1 MNNSSDMNCNN
12 NKFIFS
18 PDGLCN
24 GMFSRLFRICK
35 YDEHY
40 KILKNENTTLSHNKK
55 KLEEQ
60 IIVLLDKIVCC
71 DQKNVTLKNEVI
83 AKNNDITGMKKEIQ
97 HLLLSNTSYEDRVF
111 VLEEQSKLDFETI
124 NKSEQDTLSLQLQLE
139 TLQIRHENSEEK
151 LHNYQQKYSDSEIR
165 LSVIQ
170 EELSCYK
177 EQLDVAKKDITLL
190 TEEMQTAND
199 QTNRCLIKL
208 TEYQHELTITEQCVN
223 DVTTELRTL
232 EQTHLYN
239 VNVLASS
246 NKTIGVL
253 EHHIDTLQKQL
264 TLSEET
270 VTCFHTKLINYK
282 HNHSVSND
290 QYHNIEQLCFELQN
304 TYSDTEATKNM
315 VTRKLTTTTTID
327 KELCKEVDF
336 LLNQHTTYN
345 MFHIEE
351 SYERC
356 W

>member
-1 MNNSSDMNCNN
+1 MYTLIMNNSGNLNCYNK
-12 NKFIFS
+12 KFIFS

-35 YDEHY
+35 YDEHC

-83 AKNNDITGMKKEIQ
+83 AKINDITGMKKEIK

-111 VLEEQSKLDFETI
+111 VLEEQSKIDFQTI
-124 NKSEQDTLSLQLQLE
+124 NKSEQDILSLQLQLE

-151 LHNYQQKYSDSEIR
+151 LYNYQHSDSEIS

-170 EELSCYK
+170 EERSCYK

-223 DVTTELRTL
+223 DVTT
-232 EQTHLYN
+232 
-239 VNVLASS
+239 
-246 NKTIGVL
+246 
-253 EHHIDTLQKQL
+253 
-264 TLSEET
+264 
-270 VTCFHTKLINYK
+270 
-282 HNHSVSND
+282 
-290 QYHNIEQLCFELQN
+290 
-304 TYSDTEATKNM
+304 
-315 VTRKLTTTTTID
+315 
-327 KELCKEVDF
+327 
-336 LLNQHTTYN
+336 
-345 MFHIEE
+345 
-351 SYERC
+351 
-356 W
+356 